1 VISRKSIPWE
11 RFGFEGVLIVVSIL
25 TAFWIDSWWRDVQ
38 LSNEQQVLIRQL
50 ESEFET
56 NSVLLDERRARHVEM
71 LAASRNLLAV
81 TGPSVDIDALD
92 VSQLKRDLYV
102 MQGWWTYDPQM
113 GVLDGIIQSGKL
125 SVIESNQLRTMLAY
139 WPNLLEDLAEDEVD
153 IANYTRDF
161 IHPLFQREIALRN
174 LEPISETGL
183 SQFSWDV
190 SALLGSRDFE
200 NAIQQKFVLVQEV
213 LGYYDDLQ
221 AHIDNTLVQI
231 RQEIQ

>member
-1 VISRKSIPWE
+1 
-11 RFGFEGVLIVVSIL
+11 
-25 TAFWIDSWWRDVQ
+25 
-38 LSNEQQVLIRQL
+38 
-50 ESEFET
+50 
-56 NSVLLDERRARHVEM
+56 M

-139 WPNLLEDLAEDEVD
+139 WPNLLEDLAEDQVD